1 MKRRS
6 PLLALVFALA
16 SFPVSNAASAA
27 DPLSRAKPEDVGM
40 SSARLARIGQVLNA
54 DIERGRL
61 PGMVV
66 AIARKGRLVYYESFG
81 YLDRQAGTLMTK
93 DAIFAIASMTKPMV
107 GVGIMQLVEDTR
119 IQMSDPVSRWFPALG
134 KLPVAAMKT
143 DAAGQ
148 TILES
153 VPAKRQITVQ
163 DLLRHTSGLVYGGR
177 GATPVHKL
185 FPASS
190 GSAAAEYN
198 GKEFIERLSKVTLLE
213 QPGGAWDYGF
223 SIDVLGLVI
232 EQETGRSLGAY
243 LSERLWKPLG
253 MVDTGF
259 VVPPEKAKRYARPLP
274 NDPDTG
280 APQVVADRTK
290 ADKFECGG
298 GCGVSTAGDY
308 IRFGQMLLNRGKLGS
323 TRILAGSTVDYMT
336 SNQLDASTQN
346 HIEAAD
352 PTKAGFG
359 FGLSMAVRTSSGGP
373 GIIGYPGDYT
383 WSGASGTDFWVSPKE
398 QLVVVFMSA
407 APGPIRWHYRRL
419 MNALVYQ
426 SIND

>member
-1 MKRRS
+1 VKRPPS
-6 PLLALVFALA
+6 FLALVLA
-16 SFPVSNAASAA
+16 SLVFPVIASAA
-27 DPLSRAKPEDVGM
+27 DPLPRAKPEEAGM

-66 AIARKGRLVYYESFG
+66 AIARKGKLVYYEAYG
-81 YLDRQAGTLMTK
+81 YSDRQAGTLMTK
-93 DAIFAIASMTKPMV
+93 DSIFAIASMTKPMV
-107 GVGIMQLVEDTR
+107 GVGIMQLLEDTR

-134 KLPVAAMKT
+134 KLLVAVLKT
-143 DAAGQ
+143 DASGQ
-148 TILES
+148 TVMES
-153 VPAKRQITVQ
+153 VPARRQITIQ

-190 GSAAAEYN
+190 GSSAAEYN
-198 GKEFIERLSKVTLLE
+198 GKEFIDRLSKVTLLD
-213 QPGGAWDYGF
+213 QPGASWDYGF

-232 EQETGRSLGAY
+232 EAETGRSLGSY
-243 LSERLWKPLG
+243 LSERIWKPLG
-253 MVDTGF
+253 MTDTGF
-259 VVPPEKAKRYARPLP
+259 VVPPEKAQRYARALP

-280 APQVVADRTK
+280 KPQAVADRTR

-308 IRFGQMLLNRGKLGS
+308 IRFGQMLLNRGKLGA

-336 SNQLDASTQN
+336 SNQLDPTTQN

-359 FGLSMAVRTSSGGP
+359 FGLTMAVRTSSGGP
-373 GIIGYPGDYT
+373 GIMGYPGDYT

>member
-1 MKRRS
+1 M
-6 PLLALVFALA
+6 P
-16 SFPVSNAASAA
+16 
-27 DPLSRAKPEDVGM
+27 
-40 SSARLARIGQVLNA
+40 
-54 DIERGRL
+54 
-61 PGMVV
+61 
-66 AIARKGRLVYYESFG
+66 
-81 YLDRQAGTLMTK
+81 K

-119 IQMSDPVSRWFPALG
+119 IQMSDPVSRWFPSLG

-148 TILES
+148 MILET
-153 VPAKRQITVQ
+153 VPARRPMTIQ
-163 DLLRHTSGLVYGGR
+163 DLLRHTSGLTYGGR
-177 GATPVHKL
+177 GATPAHKT

-190 GSAAAEYN
+190 GSAAAEST
-198 GKEFIERLSKVTLLE
+198 GKEFIERLSKVTLLY
-213 QPGGAWDYGF
+213 QPGSAWDYGF
-223 SIDVLGLVI
+223 SLDVLGLVI
-232 EQETGRSLGAY
+232 EAETGRSLGSY
-243 LSERLWKPLG
+243 LNERIWKPLG

-259 VVPPEKAKRYARPLP
+259 VVPPDKAKRYARALP
-274 NDPDTG
+274 KDPDTG
-280 APQVVADRTK
+280 APQNFADRTR

-298 GCGVSTAGDY
+298 GCAVSTAADY
-308 IRFGQMLLNRGKLGS
+308 VRFGQMLLNRGRLGGA
-323 TRILAGSTVDYMT
+323 RILAGSTVDYMT
-336 SNQLDASTQN
+336 SNQLDPSMQN
-346 HIEAAD
+346 TIEAAD

-373 GIIGYPGDYT
+373 GIMGYPGDFT
-383 WSGASGTDFWVSPKE
+383 WSGATGTDFWVSPKQ